1 MEQLDPSA
9 LEDMAS
15 SVKYDSRSGVVILP
29 QGVVSVAGITVVTGG
44 AEQSCGSCMLAF
56 GFWGTLVGFSCIAVG
71 LWDQLSQLK
80 DRTSHLL
87 GFGLVIVALSLT
99 MVGSVVLFYLLKR
112 KMRKNRPMRRE
123 EKEDGQ
129 EILVESRR
137 VVKKVTV

>member
-71 LWDQLSQLK
+71 LWDQLSQLG
-80 DRTSHLL
+80 DRISHLL
-87 GFGLVIVALSLT
+87 GFGLVIVALSLM

-112 KMRKNRPMRRE
+112 KKRRVRRE
-123 EKEDGQ
+123 EKEDGE

>member
-44 AEQSCGSCMLAF
+44 AEQSCGTCMLAF

-71 LWDQLSQLK
+71 LWDQLSQLG
-80 DRTSHLL
+80 DRISHLL
-87 GFGLVIVALSLT
+87 GFGLVIVALSLM
-99 MVGSVVLFYLLKR
+99 MVGSVVLFYLLTRKKR
-112 KMRKNRPMRRE
+112 RVRRE
-123 EKEDGQ
+123 EKEDGE

>member
-71 LWDQLSQLK
+71 LWDQLSQLG
-80 DRTSHLL
+80 DRISHLL

-112 KMRKNRPMRRE
+112 KKRRVRRE
-123 EKEDGQ
+123 EKEDGE